1 MLAIVSITAPIFLL
15 IGVGYFAVATRL
27 IAKPQIQGL
36 GGFVIN
42 FALPALIIR
51 ALIQRPVEETFN
63 GYYLLGYGL
72 ASAVVFGAA
81 LTFALRVRRKPL
93 DVAALYAL
101 GMSGANSGFVGYPV
115 AALVVGSPAVIAMAL
130 NMVIENLL
138 IIPLALALAE
148 VGSQKGASF
157 AGALKQSA
165 SRLGRNPIIIAILIG
180 MAIAVLGVP
189 LPGPLF
195 KAIDMMATAAAPT
208 ALFVIG
214 GTLYG
219 LRTRGMR
226 KDVSQ
231 IAFGKLVIHPLAVLL
246 MFTAL
251 PDFDPA
257 LAVAAVVFAS
267 APMLSVYP
275 IFGQRYGHP
284 ELCTAALMGTT
295 LVSFLTISALLWVIA
310 AFELFGFAG

>member
-1 MLAIVSITAPIFLL
+1 MLAIISITTPIFLL

-51 ALIQRPVEETFN
+51 ALIQRPIEETFN

-72 ASAVVFGAA
+72 ATVIVFGVS
-81 LTFALRVRRKPL
+81 LTFALRVRHKAL
-93 DVAALYAL
+93 DVASLYAL

-115 AALVVGSPAVIAMAL
+115 AALVVGSPAVVAMAL

-148 VGSQKGASF
+148 VGSQSGSSF
-157 AGALKQSA
+157 GTAIRQSV
-165 SRLGRNPIIIAILIG
+165 SRLGRNPIIISILIG
-180 MAIAVLGVP
+180 VSIAVLGVP
-189 LPGPLF
+189 LPAPLF

-226 KDVSQ
+226 KDASQ

-257 LAVAAVVFAS
+257 LAVAALVFAS

-295 LVSFLTISALLWVIA
+295 LVSFMTISAILWVIA
-310 AFELFGFAG
+310 TFDLFGFAG

>member
-36 GGFVIN
+36 GAFVIN

-72 ASAVVFGAA
+72 ASVIVFAAA
-81 LTFALRVRRKPL
+81 LTFALRIRRKPL
-93 DVAALYAL
+93 DVASLYAL

-148 VGSQKGASF
+148 AGSQGGASF
-157 AGALKQSA
+157 GAAMRQSV
-165 SRLGRNPIIIAILIG
+165 SRLSRNPIIIAILLG
-180 MAIAVLGVP
+180 MAIAILDVS
-189 LPGPLF
+189 LPAPLF
-195 KAIDMMATAAAPT
+195 KAVDMLATAAAPT

-231 IAFGKLVIHPLAVLL
+231 IAFGKLVVHPLAVLL
-246 MFTAL
+246 VFLAL

-295 LVSFLTISALLWVIA
+295 LVSFITISAVIWIVTF
-310 AFELFGFAG
+310 FELFGFAG